1 MAQFTGKVLWFNDVD
16 GFGFLRRSGGPD
28 TYVHISAIAL
38 KDALPLKND
47 DVVEFNIIYGPE
59 GPEASQVRKPLQ
71 GSEFFVG

>member
-1 MAQFTGKVLWFNDVD
+1 MAQFTGKVLWFYEVD

-28 TYVHISAIAL
+28 TYIHISAL
-38 KDALPLKND
+38 KDSPPLRNN

-59 GPEASQVRKPLQ
+59 ASQVMRQLQ